1 MDPNSKE
8 SEGVEGKSRNVK
20 MTVKKTKGDV
30 LFELFEIKKG
40 KILVKKMCFEEKSQ
54 KEFDKDS

>member
-1 MDPNSKE
+1 
-8 SEGVEGKSRNVK
+8 